1 MSPNIHPIMKVCC
14 YPIQKSDSDKLPS
27 YVIFVGNEQSGSSVK
42 KQGGLQNIGNS
53 CYLNSVI
60 QCLLHCDPIRDYFV
74 RGRFKS
80 EINSRSKTKGSLI
93 KVKCTVHGFKNI
105 RNHKIN
111 RKKENALMRQV
122 LYLKIF

>member
-80 EINSRSKTKGSLI
+80 EINSRSKTKGL
-93 KVKCTVHGFKNI
+93 V
-105 RNHKIN
+105 HKISAQSTASKMFETIKLTVK
-111 RKKENALMRQV
+111 RKMR
-122 LYLKIF
+122 